1 MCSGWHR
8 IRKRKLGVIGS
19 RGSDRNMCHVLL
31 NVNEDAGKG
40 TSDRALQ
47 LGYFLN
53 LSACIQSFVDLCVF
67 SFLS

>member
-1 MCSGWHR
+1 
-8 IRKRKLGVIGS
+8 
-19 RGSDRNMCHVLL
+19 MCHVLL